1 MGQCYYNGHYLFVT
15 YRPLHLAIIHENTNL
30 TQYLVKLIVGVYM
43 NLDIANNMR
52 QVWYNVCVCVCVC
65 YLWRLVWLMS
75 LVHVQCYVHRVT
87 DGSAGFHECTL
98 VGQKNVHLHRNLL

>member
-1 MGQCYYNGHYLFVT
+1 MYNYQFL

-52 QVWYNVCVCVCVC
+52 QVQYMYMYMHVTF
-65 YLWRLVWLMS
+65 LVLGTYM
-75 LVHVQCYVHRVT
+75 
-87 DGSAGFHECTL
+87 
-98 VGQKNVHLHRNLL
+98 